1 MKNKASFAV
10 DLFLCTALIS
20 SLFYCLVTSFEIQ
33 TNWYI
38 VVIPTAIFCTIYGL
52 LASLVKKTSVLFIS
66 VAITMIVFVFT
77 LLFSLESI
85 LEQLS
90 YVITKVLKQ
99 LSQYLPVQDKI
110 ILGDTLGTSATG
122 LFVFI
127 SAILSAVFT
136 ISLIRYKRILIPSLL
151 SMILLVPCFILVNT
165 LPSLVC
171 LFIAISSLIA
181 LYISKNTR
189 KFRPSQGGAIAAISF
204 GTMLVVMIVLL
215 AFNPIEKYERFDW
228 QENLL
233 QSIENSFN
241 IDDGRKTST
250 EKDFQQ
256 VKGSLQETENLN
268 DISPLTQTHTPVM
281 TITSA
286 TGGNIYL
293 KGTAYASYK
302 DNTWSIITN
311 NDAARYPQDFVP
323 FTATIGNNA
332 LTDTRVHMLN
342 KSEIAYVPYFME
354 SLPDNLNSVADVC
367 VKSDTN
373 QNEFNYSH
381 YPFYA
386 ESTYRYN
393 SSSEAE
399 DYKTFVYDTYL
410 EIPSATENELRKI
423 ADQEGFLDSE
433 LTVSEKVEMVKN
445 YISSSKTYSL
455 KTPQMPSGKDF
466 ATWFLNE
473 SDTGYCVHFATAG
486 TLMLRALGIPAR
498 YVTGYYATAYA
509 NQTVTVTT
517 DNAHAWVEYYNDTA
531 GWIPLECTPSS
542 FEPARY
548 VAPQNTGDNNSNNST
563 QPTTVAPATSTQ
575 PTAPTNGTVSHNST
589 QKSNSKSSFEFNG
602 FTITMMSVGIVALV
616 LIVIFSRRIIIIKKR
631 KQKFETGRNNK
642 RAICIYKELKSLT
655 KISHLLITDEVKSVY
670 EKARF
675 SNHIISNDELKVIE
689 DAYYNSVEEI
699 YNNLPRIKKPYYKFI
714 KAIK

>member
-20 SLFYCLVTSFEIQ
+20 SLFYCLVTSFQIE
-33 TNWYI
+33 TNWCVI
-38 VVIPTAIFCTIYGL
+38 VIPTAIFCAIYGL
-52 LASLVKKTSVLFIS
+52 LASLVKKTGVLFIS
-66 VAITMIVFVFT
+66 IAVTMIVFIFT
-77 LLFSLESI
+77 LLFSLETI
-85 LEQLS
+85 LAQLS
-90 YVITKVLKQ
+90 YVITQIFSQ
-99 LSQYLPVQDKI
+99 LSQYLPLTDKI
-110 ILGDTLGTSATG
+110 ILGDTLGTNATG

-127 SAILSAVFT
+127 SAILSAVLT

-151 SMILLVPCFILVNT
+151 SMVLLVPCFILVNT
-165 LPSLVC
+165 LPSLIC

-204 GTMLVVMIVLL
+204 GTMLVVMAILL

-250 EKDFQQ
+250 EKNLNEI
-256 VKGSLQETENLN
+256 KGSLEEKDNLN

-281 TITSA
+281 TVTSA
-286 TGGNIYL
+286 VGGNIYL
-293 KGTAYASYK
+293 KGTAYADYR
-302 DNTWSIITN
+302 DNIWSIISD

-342 KSEIAYVPYFME
+342 ESKIAYVPYFLE

-367 VKSDTN
+367 VKNNTDK
-373 QNEFNYSH
+373 NEFNYSH

-386 ESTYRYN
+386 EGTYRYN

-399 DYKTFVYDTYL
+399 NYKAFVYDTYL
-410 EIPSATENELRKI
+410 EIPRKTQIELRRI

-433 LTVSEKVEMVKN
+433 LTVSEKIEMVKN

-455 KTPQMPSGKDF
+455 KTPKMPSGKDF
-466 ATWFLNE
+466 AAWFLNE

-517 DNAHAWVEYYNDTA
+517 DNAHAWVEYYSDTA

-542 FEPARY
+542 FQPARY
-548 VAPQNTGDNNSNNST
+548 VGSQKASGGSTDTT
-563 QPTTVAPATSTQ
+563 QPTTVEPTTA
-575 PTAPTNGTVSHNST
+575 PTAPTNGTVSHNT
-589 QKSNSKSSFEFNG
+589 NTKPKNDSKSSFEFNG
-602 FTITMMSVGIVALV
+602 FTIAMMSLGIVALV
-616 LIVIFSRRIIIIKKR
+616 LISIFSRRIIIIKKR
-631 KQKFETGRNNK
+631 KQRFETGRNNK
-642 RAICIYKELKSLT
+642 RAICIYKELKNLT
-655 KISHLLITDEVKSVY
+655 KISHILITDEVKSVY

-675 SNHIISNDELKVIE
+675 SNHTISVDELKIIE
-689 DAYYNSVEEI
+689 NAYYNSVEEI

>member
-1 MKNKASFAV
+1 MKNKTSFTI
-10 DLFLCTALIS
+10 DILLCVTLIS
-20 SLFYCLVTSFEIQ
+20 SLFYCLVTSFDIKTE
-33 TNWYI
+33 WYI
-38 VVIPTAIFCTIYGL
+38 IVVPTAIFCTIYGL
-52 LASLVKKTSVLFIS
+52 LASLVKKSGVLFIS

-90 YVITKVLKQ
+90 YVITQALKL
-99 LSQYLPVQDKI
+99 LSQYLPVQNKI

-151 SMILLVPCFILVNT
+151 SMVLLVPCFILVNT

-171 LFIAISSLIA
+171 LFIAIASLIA

-189 KFRPSQGGAIAAISF
+189 KFRPSQGGVIAAISF
-204 GTMLVVMIVLL
+204 GTMLVVMAILL

-233 QSIENSFN
+233 QSIENGFN

-250 EKDFQQ
+250 EKNLNEI
-256 VKGSLQETENLN
+256 KGSLEEKDNLS
-268 DISPLTQTHTPVM
+268 DISPLTLTHTPVM
-281 TITSA
+281 TVTSA
-286 TGGNIYL
+286 VGGNIYL
-293 KGTAYASYK
+293 KGTAYADYR
-302 DNTWSIITN
+302 DNIWSIISD
-311 NDAARYPQDFVP
+311 NDVARYPQDFVP

-332 LTDTRVHMLN
+332 LSDTRVHMLN
-342 KSEIAYVPYFME
+342 ESKIAYVPYFLE

-367 VKSDTN
+367 VKNNTDK
-373 QNEFNYSH
+373 NEFNYSH

-386 ESTYRYN
+386 EGTYRYN

-399 DYKTFVYDTYL
+399 DYKAFVYDTYL
-410 EIPSATENELRKI
+410 EIPRKTQIELRRI
-423 ADQEGFLDSE
+423 AEQEGFLDSE
-433 LTVSEKVEMVKN
+433 LTVSEKIEMVKN

-455 KTPQMPSGKDF
+455 KTPKMPSGKDF

-517 DNAHAWVEYYNDTA
+517 DNAHAWVEYYSDTA

-542 FEPARY
+542 FQPARY
-548 VAPQNTGDNNSNNST
+548 VGSQRASGGSTDTT
-563 QPTTVAPATSTQ
+563 QPTTVEPTTA
-575 PTAPTNGTVSHNST
+575 PTAPTNGTVSHNT
-589 QKSNSKSSFEFNG
+589 NTKPKNDIKSSFEFNG
-602 FTITMMSVGIVALV
+602 FTIAMMSLGIVALA

-631 KQKFETGRNNK
+631 KQRFETGRNNK
-642 RAICIYKELKSLT
+642 RAICIYKELKNLT
-655 KISHLLITDEVKSVY
+655 KISHILITDEVKSVY

-675 SNHIISNDELKVIE
+675 SNHTISDDELKIIE
-689 DAYYNSVEEI
+689 NAYYNSVEEI

>member
-20 SLFYCLVTSFEIQ
+20 SLFYCLVTSFDIKTE
-33 TNWYI
+33 WYI
-38 VVIPTAIFCTIYGL
+38 IVVPTAIFCTIYGL

-66 VAITMIVFVFT
+66 VAVTMIVFIFT
-77 LLFSLESI
+77 LLFSLETI
-85 LEQLS
+85 LAQLS
-90 YVITKVLKQ
+90 YVITQIFSQ
-99 LSQYLPVQDKI
+99 LSQYLPLTDKI

-151 SMILLVPCFILVNT
+151 SMVLLVPCFILVNT
-165 LPSLVC
+165 LPSLIC
-171 LFIAISSLIA
+171 LFIAIASLIA

-189 KFRPSQGGAIAAISF
+189 KFRPSQGGAIALISVAI
-204 GTMLVVMIVLL
+204 MLAVMATLL
-215 AFNPIEKYERFDW
+215 AFNPIESFKRFDW
-228 QENLL
+228 QENIL
-233 QSIENSFN
+233 QSIENGFN

-250 EKDFQQ
+250 EKYLNEI
-256 VKGSLQETENLN
+256 KGSLEEKDNLS

-281 TITSA
+281 TVTSA
-286 TGGNIYL
+286 VGGNIYL
-293 KGTAYASYK
+293 KGTAYANYR
-302 DNTWSIITN
+302 DNIWSIISD

-342 KSEIAYVPYFME
+342 ESKIAYVPYFLE

-367 VKSDTN
+367 VKNNTDK
-373 QNEFNYSH
+373 NEFYYSH

-386 ESTYRYN
+386 ENTYRYN
-393 SSSEAE
+393 NSAEAE
-399 DYKTFVYDTYL
+399 NYKAFVYDTYL
-410 EIPSATENELRKI
+410 EIPRTTQIEFRRI

-433 LTVSEKVEMVKN
+433 LTVSEKIEMVKN

-455 KTPQMPSGKDF
+455 KTPKMPSGKDF

-486 TLMLRALGIPAR
+486 TLMLRAVGIPAR

-517 DNAHAWVEYYNDTA
+517 DNAHAWVEYYSDTA

-542 FEPARY
+542 FQPARY
-548 VAPQNTGDNNSNNST
+548 VGSQRASGGSTDTT
-563 QPTTVAPATSTQ
+563 QPTTVEPTTA
-575 PTAPTNGTVSHNST
+575 PTAPTNGTVSHNT
-589 QKSNSKSSFEFNG
+589 NTKPKNDSKSSFEFNG
-602 FTITMMSVGIVALV
+602 FTIAMMSLGIVALV

-631 KQKFETGRNNK
+631 KQKFEAGKNNE
-642 RAICIYKELKSLT
+642 RAICIYKELKNLT

-675 SNHIISNDELKVIE
+675 SNHTISDDELKIIE
-689 DAYYNSVEEI
+689 NAYYNSVEEI
-699 YNNLPRIKKPYYKFI
+699 YNNFPRIKKPYYKFI

>member
-20 SLFYCLVTSFEIQ
+20 SLFYCLVTSFQIE
-33 TNWYI
+33 TNWCVI
-38 VVIPTAIFCTIYGL
+38 VIPTAIFCTIYGL

-66 VAITMIVFVFT
+66 VAVTMIVFIFT
-77 LLFSLESI
+77 LLFSLETI
-85 LEQLS
+85 LAQLS
-90 YVITKVLKQ
+90 YVITQIFSQ
-99 LSQYLPVQDKI
+99 LSQYLPLTDKI

-151 SMILLVPCFILVNT
+151 SMVLLVPCFILVNT

-204 GTMLVVMIVLL
+204 GTMLVVMAILL

-250 EKDFQQ
+250 EKNLNEI
-256 VKGSLQETENLN
+256 KGSLEEKENLS

-281 TITSA
+281 TVTSA
-286 TGGNIYL
+286 VGGNIYL
-293 KGTAYASYK
+293 KGTAYADYR
-302 DNTWSIITN
+302 DNIWSIISD

-342 KSEIAYVPYFME
+342 ESKIAYVPYFLE

-367 VKSDTN
+367 VKNDTDK
-373 QNEFNYSH
+373 NEFNYSH

-386 ESTYRYN
+386 EGTYRYN

-399 DYKTFVYDTYL
+399 DYKAFVYDTYL
-410 EIPSATENELRKI
+410 EIPRKTQIEFRRI
-423 ADQEGFLDSE
+423 AEQEGFLDSE
-433 LTVSEKVEMVKN
+433 LTVSEKIEMVKN

-455 KTPQMPSGKDF
+455 KTPKMPSGKDF

-486 TLMLRALGIPAR
+486 TLMLRSLGIPAR

-517 DNAHAWVEYYNDTA
+517 DNAHAWVEYYSDTA

-542 FEPARY
+542 FQPARY
-548 VAPQNTGDNNSNNST
+548 VGSQRASGGSTDTT
-563 QPTTVAPATSTQ
+563 QPTTVEPTTA
-575 PTAPTNGTVSHNST
+575 PTAPTNGTVSHNT
-589 QKSNSKSSFEFNG
+589 NTKPKNDSKSSFEFNG
-602 FTITMMSVGIVALV
+602 FTIAMMSFGIVALA
-616 LIVIFSRRIIIIKKR
+616 LIAIFSRRIIIIKKR
-631 KQKFETGRNNK
+631 KQKFETGKNNE
-642 RAICIYKELKSLT
+642 RAICIYKELKNLT

-675 SNHIISNDELKVIE
+675 SNHTISNDELKIIE
-689 DAYYNSVEEI
+689 NAYYNSIEEI

>member
-1 MKNKASFAV
+1 MKNKTSFTI
-10 DLFLCTALIS
+10 DILLCITLIS
-20 SLFYCLVTSFEIQ
+20 SLFYCLVTSFDIKTE
-33 TNWYI
+33 WYI
-38 VVIPTAIFCTIYGL
+38 IVVPTAIFCTIYGL
-52 LASLVKKTSVLFIS
+52 LASLVKKSGVLFIS

-90 YVITKVLKQ
+90 YVITQALKL
-99 LSQYLPVQDKI
+99 LSQYLPVQNKI

-127 SAILSAVFT
+127 AAILSAVFT
-136 ISLIRYKRILIPSLL
+136 ISLIRYKRILVPSLL
-151 SMILLVPCFILVNT
+151 SMVLLVPCFILVNT

-171 LFIAISSLIA
+171 LFIAIASLIA

-189 KFRPSQGGAIAAISF
+189 KFRPSQGGVIAATSF
-204 GTMLVVMIVLL
+204 GTMLVVMAILL

-250 EKDFQQ
+250 EKNLNEI
-256 VKGSLQETENLN
+256 KGSLEEKENLN

-281 TITSA
+281 TVTSA
-286 TGGNIYL
+286 VGGNIYL
-293 KGTAYASYK
+293 KGTAYADYR
-302 DNTWSIITN
+302 DNIWSIISD

-342 KSEIAYVPYFME
+342 ESKIAYVPYFLE

-367 VKSDTN
+367 VKNDTDK
-373 QNEFNYSH
+373 NEFNYSH

-386 ESTYRYN
+386 ENTYRYN

-399 DYKTFVYDTYL
+399 DYKAFVYDTYL
-410 EIPSATENELRKI
+410 EIPRKTQIELRRI

-433 LTVSEKVEMVKN
+433 LTVSEKIEMVKN
-445 YISSSKTYSL
+445 YISNSKTYSL
-455 KTPQMPSGKDF
+455 KTPKMPSDKDF

-486 TLMLRALGIPAR
+486 TLMLRAVGIPAR

-517 DNAHAWVEYYNDTA
+517 DNAHAWVEYYSDTA

-542 FEPARY
+542 FQPARY
-548 VAPQNTGDNNSNNST
+548 VGSQRASGGSTDTT
-563 QPTTVAPATSTQ
+563 QPTTVEPTTA
-575 PTAPTNGTVSHNST
+575 PTAPTNGTVSHNT
-589 QKSNSKSSFEFNG
+589 NTKPKNDSKSSFEFNG
-602 FTITMMSVGIVALV
+602 FTIAMMSLGIIVLAL
-616 LIVIFSRRIIIIKKR
+616 IAIFSRRIIIIKKR
-631 KQKFETGRNNK
+631 KQRFETGRNNK
-642 RAICIYKELKSLT
+642 RAICIYKELKNLT
-655 KISHLLITDEVKSVY
+655 KISHILITDEVKSVY

-675 SNHIISNDELKVIE
+675 SNHTISNDELKIIE
-689 DAYYNSVEEI
+689 NAYYNSIEEI

>member
-1 MKNKASFAV
+1 MKNKTSFTI
-10 DLFLCTALIS
+10 DILLCVTLIS
-20 SLFYCLVTSFEIQ
+20 SLFYCLVTSFDIKTEWHI
-33 TNWYI
+33 I
-38 VVIPTAIFCTIYGL
+38 VIPTAIFCTIYGL
-52 LASLVKKTSVLFIS
+52 LASLVKKSGVLFIS

-90 YVITKVLKQ
+90 YVITQALKL
-99 LSQYLPVQDKI
+99 LSQYLPVQNKI

-151 SMILLVPCFILVNT
+151 SMVLLVPCFILVNT

-171 LFIAISSLIA
+171 LFIAIASLIA

-189 KFRPSQGGAIAAISF
+189 KFRPSQGGVIAAISF
-204 GTMLVVMIVLL
+204 GTMLVVMAILL
-215 AFNPIEKYERFDW
+215 AFNPLEKYERFDW

-250 EKDFQQ
+250 EKNLNEI
-256 VKGSLQETENLN
+256 KGSLEEKENLS
-268 DISPLTQTHTPVM
+268 DISPLTQTQTPVM
-281 TITSA
+281 TVTSA
-286 TGGNIYL
+286 VGGNIYL
-293 KGTAYASYK
+293 KGTAYADYR
-302 DNTWSIITN
+302 DNIWSIISD

-332 LTDTRVHMLN
+332 LTATRVHMLN
-342 KSEIAYVPYFME
+342 ESKIAYVPYFLE

-367 VKSDTN
+367 VKNDTDK
-373 QNEFNYSH
+373 NEFNYSH

-386 ESTYRYN
+386 ENTYRYN
-393 SSSEAE
+393 NSAEAE
-399 DYKTFVYDTYL
+399 DYKAFVYDTYL
-410 EIPSATENELRKI
+410 EIPRTTQIEFRRI
-423 ADQEGFLDSE
+423 AEQEGFLDSE
-433 LTVSEKVEMVKN
+433 LTVSKKIEMVKN
-445 YISSSKTYSL
+445 YISNSKTYSL
-455 KTPQMPSGKDF
+455 KTPKMPSGKDF

-517 DNAHAWVEYYNDTA
+517 DNAHAWVEYYSDTA
-531 GWIPLECTPSS
+531 GWIPIECTPSS
-542 FEPARY
+542 FQPARY
-548 VAPQNTGDNNSNNST
+548 VGSQRASGGSTDAT
-563 QPTTVAPATSTQ
+563 QPTTVEPTTA
-575 PTAPTNGTVSHNST
+575 PTAPTNGTVSHNT
-589 QKSNSKSSFEFNG
+589 NTKSKNDIKSSFEFNG
-602 FTITMMSVGIVALV
+602 FTIAMMSLGIVALA
-616 LIVIFSRRIIIIKKR
+616 LIAIFSRRIIIIKKR
-631 KQKFETGRNNK
+631 KQRFETGRNNK
-642 RAICIYKELKSLT
+642 RAICIYKELKNLT

-675 SNHIISNDELKVIE
+675 SNHTISDDELKIIE
-689 DAYYNSVEEI
+689 NAYYNSIEEI
-699 YNNLPRIKKPYYKFI
+699 YNNLPRIKRSYYKFI

>member
-1 MKNKASFAV
+1 MKNKTSFTI
-10 DLFLCTALIS
+10 DILLCVTLIS
-20 SLFYCLVTSFEIQ
+20 SLFYCLVTSFDIKTE
-33 TNWYI
+33 WYI
-38 VVIPTAIFCTIYGL
+38 IVVPTAIFCTIYGL
-52 LASLVKKTSVLFIS
+52 LASLVKKSGVLFIS

-90 YVITKVLKQ
+90 YVITQVLKL
-99 LSQYLPVQDKI
+99 LSQYLPVQNKI

-151 SMILLVPCFILVNT
+151 SMVLLVPCFILVNT

-171 LFIAISSLIA
+171 LFIAIASLIA

-189 KFRPSQGGAIAAISF
+189 KFRPSQGGVIAAISF
-204 GTMLVVMIVLL
+204 GTMLVVMAILL

-233 QSIENSFN
+233 QSIENGFN

-250 EKDFQQ
+250 EKSLNEI
-256 VKGSLQETENLN
+256 KGSLEEKENLI

-281 TITSA
+281 TVTSA
-286 TGGNIYL
+286 VGGNIYL
-293 KGTAYASYK
+293 KGTAYADYR
-302 DNTWSIITN
+302 DNTWSIISD
-311 NDAARYPQDFVP
+311 NDTTRYPQDFVP

-342 KSEIAYVPYFME
+342 KSKIAYVPYFLE

-367 VKSDTN
+367 VKNDTN
-373 QNEFNYSH
+373 KNEFNYSH

-386 ESTYRYN
+386 ENTYRYN

-399 DYKTFVYDTYL
+399 DYKAFVYDTYL
-410 EIPSATENELRKI
+410 KIPSATENELRRI
-423 ADQEGFLDSE
+423 AEQEGFLDSE
-433 LTVSEKVEMVKN
+433 LTVSEKIEMVKN

-455 KTPQMPSGKDF
+455 KTPKMPSGKDF

-517 DNAHAWVEYYNDTA
+517 DNAHAWVEYYSDTA

-542 FEPARY
+542 FQPARY
-548 VAPQNTGDNNSNNST
+548 VGSQRASGGT
-563 QPTTVAPATSTQ
+563 QPTTVEPTTA
-575 PTAPTNGTVSHNST
+575 PTAPTNGTVSHST
-589 QKSNSKSSFEFNG
+589 KLKNDIKSSFEFNG
-602 FTITMMSVGIVALV
+602 FTIAMMSLGIVALA
-616 LIVIFSRRIIIIKKR
+616 LIAIFSRRIIIIKKR
-631 KQKFETGRNNK
+631 KQRFETGRNNK
-642 RAICIYKELKSLT
+642 RAICIYKELKNLT
-655 KISHLLITDEVKSVY
+655 KISHILITDEVKSVY

-675 SNHIISNDELKVIE
+675 SNHTISDDELKIIE
-689 DAYYNSVEEI
+689 NAYYNSVEEI

>member
-1 MKNKASFAV
+1 MKNKTSFTI
-10 DLFLCTALIS
+10 DILLCVTLIS
-20 SLFYCLVTSFEIQ
+20 SLFYCLITSFDIKTE
-33 TNWYI
+33 WYI
-38 VVIPTAIFCTIYGL
+38 IVVPTAIFCTIYGL
-52 LASLVKKTSVLFIS
+52 LASLVKKSGVLFIS

-90 YVITKVLKQ
+90 YVITQALKL
-99 LSQYLPVQDKI
+99 LSQYLPVQNKI

-151 SMILLVPCFILVNT
+151 SMVLLVPCFILINT

-171 LFIAISSLIA
+171 LFIAIASLIA

-189 KFRPSQGGAIAAISF
+189 KFRPSQGGVIAAISF
-204 GTMLVVMIVLL
+204 GTMLVVMTILL

-241 IDDGRKTST
+241 IDDGRKTT
-250 EKDFQQ
+250 AEKNLNEI
-256 VKGSLQETENLN
+256 KGSLEEKENLI

-281 TITSA
+281 TVTSA
-286 TGGNIYL
+286 VGGNIYL
-293 KGTAYASYK
+293 KGTAYADYR
-302 DNTWSIITN
+302 DNIWSIISD

-342 KSEIAYVPYFME
+342 KSKIAYVPYFLE

-367 VKSDTN
+367 VKNNTDK
-373 QNEFNYSH
+373 NEFNYSH

-386 ESTYRYN
+386 ENTYRYN
-393 SSSEAE
+393 NSAEAE
-399 DYKTFVYDTYL
+399 DYKAFVYDTYL
-410 EIPSATENELRKI
+410 EIPRKTQIELRRI
-423 ADQEGFLDSE
+423 ADQEGFLDSK
-433 LTVSEKVEMVKN
+433 LTVSEKIEMVKN
-445 YISSSKTYSL
+445 YISNSKTYSL
-455 KTPQMPSGKDF
+455 KTPKMPSGKDF

-517 DNAHAWVEYYNDTA
+517 DNAHAWVEYYSDTA

-542 FEPARY
+542 FQPARY
-548 VAPQNTGDNNSNNST
+548 VGSQRASGGSTDTT
-563 QPTTVAPATSTQ
+563 QPTTVEPTTTA
-575 PTAPTNGTVSHNST
+575 PTAPTNGTVSHST
-589 QKSNSKSSFEFNG
+589 KPKNDSKSSFEFNG
-602 FTITMMSVGIVALV
+602 FTIAMMSLGIVALA
-616 LIVIFSRRIIIIKKR
+616 LIAIFSRRIIIIKKR
-631 KQKFETGRNNK
+631 KQRFETGRNNK
-642 RAICIYKELKSLT
+642 RAICIYKELKNLT
-655 KISHLLITDEVKSVY
+655 KISHILITDEVKSVY

-675 SNHIISNDELKVIE
+675 SNHTISDDELKIIE
-689 DAYYNSVEEI
+689 NAYYNSIEEI
-699 YNNLPRIKKPYYKFI
+699 YNNLPHIKKPYYKFI

>member
-1 MKNKASFAV
+1 MKNKTSFTI
-10 DLFLCTALIS
+10 DILLCVTFIS
-20 SLFYCLVTSFEIQ
+20 SLFYCLVTSFQIE
-33 TNWYI
+33 TNWCVI
-38 VVIPTAIFCTIYGL
+38 VIPTAIFCTIYGL

-66 VAITMIVFVFT
+66 IAVTMIVFIFT
-77 LLFSLESI
+77 LLFSLETI
-85 LEQLS
+85 LAQLS
-90 YVITKVLKQ
+90 YVITQIFSQ
-99 LSQYLPVQDKI
+99 LSQYLPLTDKV

-151 SMILLVPCFILVNT
+151 SMVLLIPCFILVNT

-171 LFIAISSLIA
+171 LFIAIASLIA

-204 GTMLVVMIVLL
+204 GTMLVVMTILL

-250 EKDFQQ
+250 EKNLNEI
-256 VKGSLQETENLN
+256 KGSLEQKDNLN

-281 TITSA
+281 TVTSA
-286 TGGNIYL
+286 VGGNIYL
-293 KGTAYASYK
+293 KGTAYADYR
-302 DNTWSIITN
+302 DNIWSIISE

-342 KSEIAYVPYFME
+342 ESKIAYVPYFLE

-367 VKSDTN
+367 VKNDTDK
-373 QNEFNYSH
+373 NEFFYSH

-386 ESTYRYN
+386 ENTYRYN
-393 SSSEAE
+393 NSAEAE
-399 DYKTFVYDTYL
+399 NYKAFVYDTYL
-410 EIPSATENELRKI
+410 EIPRKTQIELRRI
-423 ADQEGFLDSE
+423 AEQEGFLDSE
-433 LTVSEKVEMVKN
+433 LTVSEKIEMVKN

-455 KTPQMPSGKDF
+455 KTTKMPSGKDF

-486 TLMLRALGIPAR
+486 TLMLRAVGIPAR

-517 DNAHAWVEYYNDTA
+517 DNAHAWVEYYSDTA

-542 FEPARY
+542 FQPARY
-548 VAPQNTGDNNSNNST
+548 VGSQKASGGSTDTT
-563 QPTTVAPATSTQ
+563 QPTTVEPTTA
-575 PTAPTNGTVSHNST
+575 PTAPTNGTVSHNT
-589 QKSNSKSSFEFNG
+589 NTKPKNDSKSSFEFNG
-602 FTITMMSVGIVALV
+602 FTIAVMSLGIVALA
-616 LIVIFSRRIIIIKKR
+616 LIAICSRRIIIIKKR
-631 KQKFETGRNNK
+631 KQRFETGRNNK
-642 RAICIYKELKSLT
+642 RAICIYKELKNLT
-655 KISHLLITDEVKSVY
+655 KISHILITDKVKSVY

-675 SNHIISNDELKVIE
+675 SNHTISNDELKIIE
-689 DAYYNSVEEI
+689 NAYYNSVEEI

>member
-1 MKNKASFAV
+1 MKNKTSFTI
-10 DLFLCTALIS
+10 DLLLCITLIS
-20 SLFYCLVTSFEIQ
+20 SLFYCLVTSFDIKTE
-33 TNWYI
+33 WYI
-38 VVIPTAIFCTIYGL
+38 IVVPTAIFCTIYGL
-52 LASLVKKTSVLFIS
+52 LASLIKKTGVLFIS

-77 LLFSLESI
+77 LLLSLETI
-85 LEQLS
+85 LAQLS
-90 YVITKVLKQ
+90 YVITQILKW
-99 LSQYLPVQDKI
+99 LSQYLPLHDKI

-122 LFVFI
+122 LFVFV

-136 ISLIRYKRILIPSLL
+136 ISLIRYNRILIPSLL
-151 SMILLVPCFILVNT
+151 SIILITPCFILVNT

-171 LFIAISSLIA
+171 LFIAIASLIA

-204 GTMLVVMIVLL
+204 GIMLVVMTILL

-241 IDDGRKTST
+241 IDDGRKTSA
-250 EKDFQQ
+250 EKNLNEI
-256 VKGSLQETENLN
+256 KGSLEEKENLN

-286 TGGNIYL
+286 VGGNIYL
-293 KGTAYASYK
+293 KGTAYADYS
-302 DNTWSIITN
+302 DNTWSILSD
-311 NDAARYPQDFVP
+311 NDVAKYPQNFVP

-354 SLPDNLNSVADVC
+354 NLPDNLNSIADVC
-367 VKSDTN
+367 VKNDADKN
-373 QNEFNYSH
+373 KFNYSH
-381 YPFYA
+381 YPFYT
-386 ESTYRYN
+386 ENTYRYN
-393 SSSEAE
+393 NSADAE
-399 DYKTFVYDTYL
+399 DYKAFVYDTYL
-410 EIPSATENELRKI
+410 EIPKTTEIELRRI
-423 ADQEGFLDSE
+423 AEQEGFLDSE
-433 LTVSEKVEMVKN
+433 LTVSETVEMVKN
-445 YISSSKTYSL
+445 YISNNKTYSL
-455 KTPQMPSGKDF
+455 KTPKMPSGKDF

-542 FEPARY
+542 FQPARY
-548 VAPQNTGDNNSNNST
+548 VGSQSASGGST
-563 QPTTVAPATSTQ
+563 DTTQATTVAPTTS
-575 PTAPTNGTVSHNST
+575 PTVSPTNGTVSHNT
-589 QKSNSKSSFEFNG
+589 KPKNDSKSSFEFNG
-602 FTITMMSVGIVALV
+602 FTITMMSVGVVAIV
-616 LIVIFSRRIIIIKKR
+616 LIVIFSRRNIILKKR
-631 KQKFETGRNNK
+631 KKSFETGKNNK
-642 RAICIYKELKSLT
+642 RAICIYKELKNLT
-655 KISHLLITDEVKSVY
+655 KISHILITDEVKSVY

-675 SNHIISNDELKVIE
+675 SNHTISDNELKIIE
-689 DAYYNSVEEI
+689 SAYYNSVEEI

>member
-20 SLFYCLVTSFEIQ
+20 SLFYCLVTSFQIE
-33 TNWYI
+33 TNWCVI
-38 VVIPTAIFCTIYGL
+38 VIPTAIFCTIYGL

-66 VAITMIVFVFT
+66 VAVTMIVFIFT
-77 LLFSLESI
+77 LLFSLETI
-85 LEQLS
+85 LAQLS
-90 YVITKVLKQ
+90 YVITQIFSQ
-99 LSQYLPVQDKI
+99 LSQYLPLTDKV

-151 SMILLVPCFILVNT
+151 SMVLLVPCFILVNT

-171 LFIAISSLIA
+171 LFIAIASLIA

-189 KFRPSQGGAIAAISF
+189 KFRPSQGGVIAAISF
-204 GTMLVVMIVLL
+204 GTMLVVMAILL

-250 EKDFQQ
+250 EKYLNEI
-256 VKGSLQETENLN
+256 KGSLEEKDNLS

-281 TITSA
+281 TVTSA
-286 TGGNIYL
+286 VGGNIYL
-293 KGTAYASYK
+293 KGTAYANYR
-302 DNTWSIITN
+302 DNIWSIISD

-332 LTDTRVHMLN
+332 LTNTRVHMLN
-342 KSEIAYVPYFME
+342 ESKIAYVPYFLE

-367 VKSDTN
+367 VKNNTDK
-373 QNEFNYSH
+373 NEFNYSH

-386 ESTYRYN
+386 EGTYRYN

-399 DYKTFVYDTYL
+399 NYKAFVYDTYL
-410 EIPSATENELRKI
+410 EIPRKTQIELRRI

-433 LTVSEKVEMVKN
+433 LTVSEKIEMVKN
-445 YISSSKTYSL
+445 YISNSKTYSL
-455 KTPQMPSGKDF
+455 KTTKMPSGKDF

-486 TLMLRALGIPAR
+486 TLMLRAVGIPAR

-517 DNAHAWVEYYNDTA
+517 DNAHAWVEYYSDTA

-542 FEPARY
+542 FQPARY
-548 VAPQNTGDNNSNNST
+548 VGSQRASGGSTDTT
-563 QPTTVAPATSTQ
+563 QPTTVEPTTA
-575 PTAPTNGTVSHNST
+575 PTAPTNGTVSHNT
-589 QKSNSKSSFEFNG
+589 NTKPKNDSKSSFEFNG
-602 FTITMMSVGIVALV
+602 FTIAMMSLGIVALA
-616 LIVIFSRRIIIIKKR
+616 LIAIFSRRIIIIKKR
-631 KQKFETGRNNK
+631 KQRFETGRNNK
-642 RAICIYKELKSLT
+642 RAICIYKELKNLT

-675 SNHIISNDELKVIE
+675 SNHTISDDELKIIE
-689 DAYYNSVEEI
+689 NAYYNSVEEI

>member
-1 MKNKASFAV
+1 MKNKTSFTI
-10 DLFLCTALIS
+10 DILLCVTLIS
-20 SLFYCLVTSFEIQ
+20 SLFYCLVTSFDIE
-33 TNWYI
+33 TEWYI
-38 VVIPTAIFCTIYGL
+38 IVVPTAIFCTIYGL
-52 LASLVKKTSVLFIS
+52 LASLVKKSGVLFIS

-77 LLFSLESI
+77 LLFSLENI

-90 YVITKVLKQ
+90 YVITQVLKP
-99 LSQYLPVQDKI
+99 LSQYLPVQNKI

-151 SMILLVPCFILVNT
+151 SMVLLVPCFILVNT

-171 LFIAISSLIA
+171 LFIAIASLIA

-189 KFRPSQGGAIAAISF
+189 KFRPSQGGVIAAISF
-204 GTMLVVMIVLL
+204 GTMLVVMAILL

-250 EKDFQQ
+250 EKNLNEI
-256 VKGSLQETENLN
+256 KGSLEEKENLI

-281 TITSA
+281 TVTSA
-286 TGGNIYL
+286 VGGNIYL
-293 KGTAYASYK
+293 KGTAYADYR
-302 DNTWSIITN
+302 DNIWNIISDN
-311 NDAARYPQDFVP
+311 NATRYPQDFVP

-342 KSEIAYVPYFME
+342 ESKIAYVPYFLE

-367 VKSDTN
+367 VKNDTN
-373 QNEFNYSH
+373 KNEFNYSH

-386 ESTYRYN
+386 ENTYRYN
-393 SSSEAE
+393 SSYEAE
-399 DYKTFVYDTYL
+399 DYKAFVYNTYL
-410 EIPSATENELRKI
+410 EIPRTTQIELRRI
-423 ADQEGFLDSE
+423 AEQEGFLDSE
-433 LTVSEKVEMVKN
+433 LTVSEKIEMVKN
-445 YISSSKTYSL
+445 YISNSKTYSL
-455 KTPQMPSGKDF
+455 KTPKMPSGKDF

-517 DNAHAWVEYYNDTA
+517 DNAHAWVEYYSDTA

-542 FEPARY
+542 FQPARY
-548 VAPQNTGDNNSNNST
+548 VGSQRASGGT
-563 QPTTVAPATSTQ
+563 QPTTVEPTTA
-575 PTAPTNGTVSHNST
+575 PTAPTNGTASHST
-589 QKSNSKSSFEFNG
+589 KPKNDIKSSFEFNG
-602 FTITMMSVGIVALV
+602 FTIAMMSLGIVALA
-616 LIVIFSRRIIIIKKR
+616 LIAIFSRRIIIIKKR
-631 KQKFETGRNNK
+631 KQRFETGRNNK
-642 RAICIYKELKSLT
+642 RAICIYKELKNLT
-655 KISHLLITDEVKSVY
+655 KISHILITDEVKSVY

-675 SNHIISNDELKVIE
+675 SNHTISDDELKIIE
-689 DAYYNSVEEI
+689 NAYYNSVEEI

>member
-1 MKNKASFAV
+1 MKNKTSFTI
-10 DLFLCTALIS
+10 DILLCVTLIS
-20 SLFYCLVTSFEIQ
+20 SLFYCLVTSFDIKTE
-33 TNWYI
+33 WYI
-38 VVIPTAIFCTIYGL
+38 IVVPTAIFCTIYGL
-52 LASLVKKTSVLFIS
+52 LASLVKKSGVLFIS

-90 YVITKVLKQ
+90 YVITQALKL
-99 LSQYLPVQDKI
+99 LSQYLPVQNKI

-151 SMILLVPCFILVNT
+151 SMVLLVPCFILVNT
-165 LPSLVC
+165 LPSLVY
-171 LFIAISSLIA
+171 LFIAIASLIA

-189 KFRPSQGGAIAAISF
+189 KFRPSQGGVIAAISF
-204 GTMLVVMIVLL
+204 GTMLVVMAILL

-233 QSIENSFN
+233 QSIENGFN
-241 IDDGRKTST
+241 IDDGRKTT
-250 EKDFQQ
+250 AEKNLNEI
-256 VKGSLQETENLN
+256 KGSLEEKENLI
-268 DISPLTQTHTPVM
+268 DIYPLTQTHTPVM
-281 TITSA
+281 TVTSA
-286 TGGNIYL
+286 VGGNIYL
-293 KGTAYASYK
+293 KGTAYADYR
-302 DNTWSIITN
+302 DN
-311 NDAARYPQDFVP
+311 FVP

-342 KSEIAYVPYFME
+342 KSKIAYVPYFLE

-367 VKSDTN
+367 VKNDTN
-373 QNEFNYSH
+373 KNEFNYSH

-386 ESTYRYN
+386 ENTYRYN
-393 SSSEAE
+393 NSADAE
-399 DYKTFVYDTYL
+399 DYKAFVYDTYL
-410 EIPSATENELRKI
+410 EIPRKTQIELRRI

-433 LTVSEKVEMVKN
+433 LTVSEKIEMVKN
-445 YISSSKTYSL
+445 YISNSKTYSL
-455 KTPQMPSGKDF
+455 KTPKMPSGKDF

-473 SDTGYCVHFATAG
+473 SNTGYCVHFAMAG
-486 TLMLRALGIPAR
+486 TLMLRELGIPAR

-517 DNAHAWVEYYNDTA
+517 DNAHAWVEYYSDTA

-542 FEPARY
+542 FQPARY
-548 VAPQNTGDNNSNNST
+548 VGSQRASGGSTDTT
-563 QPTTVAPATSTQ
+563 QPTTVEPTTA
-575 PTAPTNGTVSHNST
+575 PTAPTNGTVSHST
-589 QKSNSKSSFEFNG
+589 KPKNNSKSSFEFNG
-602 FTITMMSVGIVALV
+602 FTIAMMSLGIVALA
-616 LIVIFSRRIIIIKKR
+616 LIAIFSRRIIIIKKR
-631 KQKFETGRNNK
+631 KQRFETGRNNK
-642 RAICIYKELKSLT
+642 RAICIYKELKNLT
-655 KISHLLITDEVKSVY
+655 KISHILITDEVKSVY

-675 SNHIISNDELKVIE
+675 SNHTISDDELKIIE
-689 DAYYNSVEEI
+689 NAYYNSIEEI

>member
-1 MKNKASFAV
+1 MKNKTSFTI
-10 DLFLCTALIS
+10 DILLCITLIS
-20 SLFYCLVTSFEIQ
+20 SLFYCLVTSFDIKTE
-33 TNWYI
+33 WYI
-38 VVIPTAIFCTIYGL
+38 IVVPTAIFCTIYGL
-52 LASLVKKTSVLFIS
+52 LASLVKKSGVLFIS

-90 YVITKVLKQ
+90 YVITQALKL
-99 LSQYLPVQDKI
+99 LSQYLPVQNKV

-136 ISLIRYKRILIPSLL
+136 ISLIRYKRILISSLL
-151 SMILLVPCFILVNT
+151 SMVLLVPCFILVNT

-171 LFIAISSLIA
+171 LFIAIASLIA

-189 KFRPSQGGAIAAISF
+189 KFRPSQGGVIAAISF
-204 GTMLVVMIVLL
+204 GTMLVVMAILL

-233 QSIENSFN
+233 QSIENGFN
-241 IDDGRKTST
+241 IDDGRKTT
-250 EKDFQQ
+250 AEKKLNEI
-256 VKGSLQETENLN
+256 KGSLEEKENLN

-281 TITSA
+281 TVTSA
-286 TGGNIYL
+286 VGGNIYL
-293 KGTAYASYK
+293 KGTAYADYR
-302 DNTWSIITN
+302 DNIWSIISD
-311 NDAARYPQDFVP
+311 NDVARYPQDFVP

-342 KSEIAYVPYFME
+342 ESKIAYVPYFLE

-367 VKSDTN
+367 VKNGTDK
-373 QNEFNYSH
+373 NEFYYSH

-386 ESTYRYN
+386 ENTYRYN
-393 SSSEAE
+393 NSAEAE
-399 DYKTFVYDTYL
+399 NYKAFVYDTYL
-410 EIPSATENELRKI
+410 EIPRKTQIELRRI

-433 LTVSEKVEMVKN
+433 LTVSEKIEMVKN
-445 YISSSKTYSL
+445 YISNSKTYSL
-455 KTPQMPSGKDF
+455 KTPKMPSGKDF

-517 DNAHAWVEYYNDTA
+517 DNAHAWVEYYSDTA

-542 FEPARY
+542 FQPARY
-548 VAPQNTGDNNSNNST
+548 VGSQRANGGSTDTT
-563 QPTTVAPATSTQ
+563 QPTTVGPT
-575 PTAPTNGTVSHNST
+575 TAPTTPTNGKVSHST
-589 QKSNSKSSFEFNG
+589 KPKNDIKSTFEFNG
-602 FTITMMSVGIVALV
+602 FTIAMMSLGIVALA
-616 LIVIFSRRIIIIKKR
+616 LIAIFSRRIIIIKKR
-631 KQKFETGRNNK
+631 KQRFETGRNNK
-642 RAICIYKELKSLT
+642 RVICIYKELKNLT

-675 SNHIISNDELKVIE
+675 SNHTISDDELKIIE
-689 DAYYNSVEEI
+689 NAYYNSVEEI

>member
-20 SLFYCLVTSFEIQ
+20 SLFYCLVTSFQIE
-33 TNWYI
+33 TNWCVI
-38 VVIPTAIFCTIYGL
+38 VIPTAIFCTIYGL

-66 VAITMIVFVFT
+66 VAVTMIVFIFT
-77 LLFSLESI
+77 LLFSLETI
-85 LEQLS
+85 LAQLS
-90 YVITKVLKQ
+90 YVITQIFSQ
-99 LSQYLPVQDKI
+99 LSQYLPLTDKI

-165 LPSLVC
+165 LPSLIC
-171 LFIAISSLIA
+171 LFIAIASLIA

-189 KFRPSQGGAIAAISF
+189 KFRPSQGGAIALISVAI
-204 GTMLVVMIVLL
+204 MLAVMATLL
-215 AFNPIEKYERFDW
+215 AFNPIESFKRFDW
-228 QENLL
+228 QENIL
-233 QSIENSFN
+233 QSIENGFN

-250 EKDFQQ
+250 EKNLNEI
-256 VKGSLQETENLN
+256 KGSLEEKDNLN

-281 TITSA
+281 TVTSA
-286 TGGNIYL
+286 VGGNIYL
-293 KGTAYASYK
+293 KGTAYADYR
-302 DNTWSIITN
+302 DNIWSIISD
-311 NDAARYPQDFVP
+311 NDAARYPQDFIP

-342 KSEIAYVPYFME
+342 ESKIAYVPYFLE
-354 SLPDNLNSVADVC
+354 SLSDNLNSVADVC
-367 VKSDTN
+367 VKNNTDK
-373 QNEFNYSH
+373 NEFNYSH

-386 ESTYRYN
+386 EGTYRYN

-410 EIPSATENELRKI
+410 EIPRKTQIELRRI

-433 LTVSEKVEMVKN
+433 LTVSEKIEMVKN

-455 KTPQMPSGKDF
+455 KTTKMPSGKDF

-517 DNAHAWVEYYNDTA
+517 DNAHAWVEYYCDTA

-542 FEPARY
+542 FQPARY
-548 VAPQNTGDNNSNNST
+548 VGSQKASGGSTDTT
-563 QPTTVAPATSTQ
+563 QPTTVEPTTA
-575 PTAPTNGTVSHNST
+575 PTAPTNGTVSHNT
-589 QKSNSKSSFEFNG
+589 NTKPKNDSKSSFEFNG
-602 FTITMMSVGIVALV
+602 FTIAVMSLGIVALV
-616 LIVIFSRRIIIIKKR
+616 LISIFSRRIIIIKKR
-631 KQKFETGRNNK
+631 KHRFETGRNNK
-642 RAICIYKELKSLT
+642 RAICIYKELKNLT
-655 KISHLLITDEVKSVY
+655 KISHILITDKVKSVY

-675 SNHIISNDELKVIE
+675 SNHTISNDELKIIE
-689 DAYYNSVEEI
+689 NAYYNSVEEI
-699 YNNLPRIKKPYYKFI
+699 YNNLPCIKKPYYKFI

>member
-1 MKNKASFAV
+1 MKNKTSFTI
-10 DLFLCTALIS
+10 DILLCVTLIS
-20 SLFYCLVTSFEIQ
+20 SLFYCLVTSFQIE
-33 TNWYI
+33 TNWCVI
-38 VVIPTAIFCTIYGL
+38 VIPTAIFCTIYGL

-66 VAITMIVFVFT
+66 VAVTMIVFIFT
-77 LLFSLESI
+77 LLFSLETI
-85 LEQLS
+85 LAQLS
-90 YVITKVLKQ
+90 YVITQIFSQ
-99 LSQYLPVQDKI
+99 LSQYLPLTDKV

-151 SMILLVPCFILVNT
+151 SMVLLVPCFILVNT

-171 LFIAISSLIA
+171 LFIAIASLIA

-189 KFRPSQGGAIAAISF
+189 KFRPSQGGVIAAISF
-204 GTMLVVMIVLL
+204 GTMLVVMATLL
-215 AFNPIEKYERFDW
+215 AFNPIESFKRFDW
-228 QENLL
+228 QENIL
-233 QSIENSFN
+233 QSIENFFN

-250 EKDFQQ
+250 EKNLNEI
-256 VKGSLQETENLN
+256 KGSLEEKENLN

-281 TITSA
+281 TVTSA
-286 TGGNIYL
+286 VGGNIYL
-293 KGTAYASYK
+293 KGTAYADYR
-302 DNTWSIITN
+302 DNIWSIISD

-323 FTATIGNNA
+323 FTATIGNNT

-342 KSEIAYVPYFME
+342 ESKIAYVPYFLE

-367 VKSDTN
+367 VKNDTDK
-373 QNEFNYSH
+373 NEFYYSH

-386 ESTYRYN
+386 ENTYRYN
-393 SSSEAE
+393 NSTEAE
-399 DYKTFVYDTYL
+399 NYKAFVYDTYL
-410 EIPSATENELRKI
+410 EIPRKTQIELRRI
-423 ADQEGFLDSE
+423 ANQEGFLDSE
-433 LTVSEKVEMVKN
+433 LTVSEKIEMVKN
-445 YISSSKTYSL
+445 YISNSKTYSL
-455 KTPQMPSGKDF
+455 KTTKMPSGKDF

-517 DNAHAWVEYYNDTA
+517 DNAHAWVEYYSDTA
-531 GWIPLECTPSS
+531 GWIPFECTPSS
-542 FEPARY
+542 FQPARY
-548 VAPQNTGDNNSNNST
+548 VSSQKASGGSTDTT
-563 QPTTVAPATSTQ
+563 QPTTVEPTTA
-575 PTAPTNGTVSHNST
+575 PTAPTNGTVSHNT
-589 QKSNSKSSFEFNG
+589 NTKPKNDSKSSFEFNG
-602 FTITMMSVGIVALV
+602 FTIAVMSLGIVALA
-616 LIVIFSRRIIIIKKR
+616 LIAIFSRRIIIIKKR
-631 KQKFETGRNNK
+631 KQRFETGRNNK
-642 RAICIYKELKSLT
+642 RAICIYKELKNLT

-675 SNHIISNDELKVIE
+675 SNHTISNDELKIIE
-689 DAYYNSVEEI
+689 NAYYNSVEEI
-699 YNNLPRIKKPYYKFI
+699 YNNLPCIKKPYYKFI

>member
-20 SLFYCLVTSFEIQ
+20 SLFYCLVTSFQIE
-33 TNWYI
+33 TNWCVI
-38 VVIPTAIFCTIYGL
+38 VIPTAIFCTIYGL

-66 VAITMIVFVFT
+66 VAVTMIVFIFT
-77 LLFSLESI
+77 LLFSLETI
-85 LEQLS
+85 LAQLS
-90 YVITKVLKQ
+90 YVITQIFSQ
-99 LSQYLPVQDKI
+99 LSQYLPLTDKI

-165 LPSLVC
+165 LPSLIC
-171 LFIAISSLIA
+171 LFIAISILVA
-181 LYISKNTR
+181 LYISKNAR
-189 KFRPSQGGAIAAISF
+189 KFRPSQGGAIALISVAI
-204 GTMLVVMIVLL
+204 MLAVMATLL
-215 AFNPIEKYERFDW
+215 AFNPIESFKRFDW
-228 QENLL
+228 QENIL
-233 QSIENSFN
+233 QSIENFFN
-241 IDDGRKTST
+241 IDDGRTNSAQKDLDAVKNSLKEN
-250 EKDFQQ
+250 EK
-256 VKGSLQETENLN
+256 LN
-268 DISPLTQTHTPVM
+268 EISPLTQTHTPVM
-281 TITSA
+281 TVKSA
-286 TGGNIYL
+286 SGGYLYL
-293 KGTAYASYK
+293 KGTAYADYK
-302 DNTWSIITN
+302 NKSWSVLNDNEVSG
-311 NDAARYPQDFVP
+311 YPKNFVP
-323 FTATIGNNA
+323 FTATMGENDSSE
-332 LTDTRVHMLN
+332 TKVHMLN
-342 KSEIAYVPYFME
+342 KSEIAYVPYFTK
-354 SLPDNLNSVADVC
+354 SLPEGLNAVADVC
-367 VKSDTN
+367 IKTNGNGNDFDYSNYPFFADSTYKFSDDMATKNYQNFVYNTYLQIPKSTQDALLKIAEKEGFSDTDI
-373 QNEFNYSH
+373 SV
-381 YPFYA
+381 
-386 ESTYRYN
+386 S
-393 SSSEAE
+393 
-399 DYKTFVYDTYL
+399 D
-410 EIPSATENELRKI
+410 KI
-423 ADQEGFLDSE
+423 
-433 LTVSEKVEMVKN
+433 EMVKN

-486 TLMLRALGIPAR
+486 TLMLRSLGIPAR
-498 YVTGYYATAYA
+498 YVTGYYVNAPT

-517 DNAHAWVEYYNDTA
+517 DNAHAWVEYYDDTA

-542 FEPARY
+542 FRPSIY
-548 VAPQNTGDNNSNNST
+548 FAPQSASDENTGTT

-575 PTAPTNGTVSHNST
+575 PTVPTNGTVSHNST
-589 QKSNSKSSFEFNG
+589 PKSNNKSSFEFNG
-602 FTITMMSVGIVALV
+602 FTITIISLGIVALV

-631 KQKFETGRNNK
+631 KQKFETGKNNE

-675 SNHIISNDELKVIE
+675 SNHIISNDELKIIE
-689 DAYYNSVEEI
+689 NAYYNSVAEI

>member
-1 MKNKASFAV
+1 MKNKTSFTI
-10 DLFLCTALIS
+10 DILLCVTLIS
-20 SLFYCLVTSFEIQ
+20 SLFYCLVTSFDIKTE
-33 TNWYI
+33 WYI
-38 VVIPTAIFCTIYGL
+38 IVIPTAIFCTIYGL
-52 LASLVKKTSVLFIS
+52 LASLVKKSGVLFIS

-90 YVITKVLKQ
+90 YVITQALKL
-99 LSQYLPVQDKI
+99 LSQYLPVQNKI

-136 ISLIRYKRILIPSLL
+136 ISLIRYKRILISSLL
-151 SMILLVPCFILVNT
+151 SMVLLVPCFILVNT

-171 LFIAISSLIA
+171 LFIAIASLIA

-189 KFRPSQGGAIAAISF
+189 KFRPSQGGVIAAISF
-204 GTMLVVMIVLL
+204 GTMLVVMAILL
-215 AFNPIEKYERFDW
+215 AFNPIEKYKRFDW

-250 EKDFQQ
+250 EKSLNEI
-256 VKGSLQETENLN
+256 KGSLEEKENLN
-268 DISPLTQTHTPVM
+268 DISPLTQTHTLVM
-281 TITSA
+281 TVTSA
-286 TGGNIYL
+286 VGGNIYL
-293 KGTAYASYK
+293 KGTAYADYR
-302 DNTWSIITN
+302 DNTWSIISDN
-311 NDAARYPQDFVP
+311 NAARYPQDFVP

-342 KSEIAYVPYFME
+342 KSKIAYVPYFLE
-354 SLPDNLNSVADVC
+354 SLPDNLNLVADVC
-367 VKSDTN
+367 VKNDTDK
-373 QNEFNYSH
+373 NEFNYSH

-386 ESTYRYN
+386 ENTYRYN
-393 SSSEAE
+393 NSAEAE
-399 DYKTFVYDTYL
+399 DYKAFVYDTYL
-410 EIPSATENELRKI
+410 EIPRKTQIELRRI

-433 LTVSEKVEMVKN
+433 LTVSEKIEMVKN
-445 YISSSKTYSL
+445 YISNSKTYSL
-455 KTPQMPSGKDF
+455 KTPKMPSGKDF

-517 DNAHAWVEYYNDTA
+517 DNAHAWVEYYSDTA

-542 FEPARY
+542 FQPARY
-548 VAPQNTGDNNSNNST
+548 VGSQRASSGT
-563 QPTTVAPATSTQ
+563 QPTTVEPTTA
-575 PTAPTNGTVSHNST
+575 PTAPTNGTVSHST
-589 QKSNSKSSFEFNG
+589 KSKNDIKSSFEFNG
-602 FTITMMSVGIVALV
+602 FTIAMMSLEIVALA
-616 LIVIFSRRIIIIKKR
+616 LIAIFSRRIIIIKKR
-631 KQKFETGRNNK
+631 KQRFETGRNNK
-642 RAICIYKELKSLT
+642 RAICIYKELKNLT
-655 KISHLLITDEVKSVY
+655 KISHILITDEVKSVY

-675 SNHIISNDELKVIE
+675 SNHTISNDELKIIE
-689 DAYYNSVEEI
+689 NAYYNSVEEI

>member
-20 SLFYCLVTSFEIQ
+20 SLFYCLVTSFQIE
-33 TNWYI
+33 TNWCVI
-38 VVIPTAIFCTIYGL
+38 VIPTAIFCTIYGL

-66 VAITMIVFVFT
+66 IAVTMIVFIFT
-77 LLFSLESI
+77 LLFSLETI
-85 LEQLS
+85 LAQLS
-90 YVITKVLKQ
+90 YVITQIFSQ
-99 LSQYLPVQDKI
+99 LSQYLPLTDKI

-151 SMILLVPCFILVNT
+151 SMVLLVPCFILVNT

-171 LFIAISSLIA
+171 LFIAIASLIA

-204 GTMLVVMIVLL
+204 GTMLVVMAILL

-250 EKDFQQ
+250 EKNLNEI
-256 VKGSLQETENLN
+256 KGSLEEKDNLN

-281 TITSA
+281 TVTSA
-286 TGGNIYL
+286 VGGNIYL
-293 KGTAYASYK
+293 KGTAYADYR
-302 DNTWSIITN
+302 DNIWSIISD
-311 NDAARYPQDFVP
+311 NDAARYPQDFIP

-342 KSEIAYVPYFME
+342 ESKIAYVPYFLE

-367 VKSDTN
+367 VKNNTDK
-373 QNEFNYSH
+373 NEFNYSH

-386 ESTYRYN
+386 EGTYRYN

-410 EIPSATENELRKI
+410 EIPRKTQIEFRRI
-423 ADQEGFLDSE
+423 AEQEGFLDSE
-433 LTVSEKVEMVKN
+433 LTVSEKIEMVKN

-455 KTPQMPSGKDF
+455 KTPKMPSGKDF

-517 DNAHAWVEYYNDTA
+517 DNVHAWVEYYSDTE

-542 FEPARY
+542 FQPARY
-548 VAPQNTGDNNSNNST
+548 VGSQRASDENTDTT
-563 QPTTVAPATSTQ
+563 QHTTVAPATSTQ
-575 PTAPTNGTVSHNST
+575 PTVPTKGTVSHNST
-589 QKSNSKSSFEFNG
+589 PKSNNKSSFEFNG
-602 FTITMMSVGIVALV
+602 FTIAMMSLGIVALA
-616 LIVIFSRRIIIIKKR
+616 LIAIFSRRIIIIKKR
-631 KQKFETGRNNK
+631 KQRFETGRNNK
-642 RAICIYKELKSLT
+642 RAICIYKELKNLT

-675 SNHIISNDELKVIE
+675 SNHTISDDELKIIE
-689 DAYYNSVEEI
+689 NAYYNSVEEI

>member
-1 MKNKASFAV
+1 MKNKTSFTI
-10 DLFLCTALIS
+10 DILLCVTLIS
-20 SLFYCLVTSFEIQ
+20 SLFYCLVTSFDIKTE
-33 TNWYI
+33 WYI
-38 VVIPTAIFCTIYGL
+38 IVVPTAIFCTIYGL
-52 LASLVKKTSVLFIS
+52 LASLVKKSGVLFIS

-90 YVITKVLKQ
+90 YVITQALKP
-99 LSQYLPVQDKI
+99 LSQYLPVQNKI

-136 ISLIRYKRILIPSLL
+136 ISLIRYKRILITSLL
-151 SMILLVPCFILVNT
+151 SMVLLVPCFILVNT

-171 LFIAISSLIA
+171 LFIAIASLIA

-189 KFRPSQGGAIAAISF
+189 KFRPSQGGVIAAISF
-204 GTMLVVMIVLL
+204 GTMLVVMAILL

-241 IDDGRKTST
+241 IDDGRKTT
-250 EKDFQQ
+250 AEKSLNEI
-256 VKGSLQETENLN
+256 KGSLEEKENLS

-281 TITSA
+281 TVTSA
-286 TGGNIYL
+286 VGGNIYL
-293 KGTAYASYK
+293 KGTAYADYR
-302 DNTWSIITN
+302 DNTWSIISDN
-311 NDAARYPQDFVP
+311 NAARYPQDFVP

-342 KSEIAYVPYFME
+342 ESKIAYVPYFLE

-367 VKSDTN
+367 VKNDTDK
-373 QNEFNYSH
+373 NEFNYSH

-386 ESTYRYN
+386 ENTYRYN

-399 DYKTFVYDTYL
+399 DYKAFVYDTYL
-410 EIPSATENELRKI
+410 EIPRTTQIELRRI
-423 ADQEGFLDSE
+423 AEQEGFLDSE
-433 LTVSEKVEMVKN
+433 LTVSEKIEMVKN
-445 YISSSKTYSL
+445 YISNSKTYSL
-455 KTPQMPSGKDF
+455 KTPKMPSGKDF

-473 SDTGYCVHFATAG
+473 SNTGYCVHFATAG

-498 YVTGYYATAYA
+498 YVGSQRASGGS
-509 NQTVTVTT
+509 T
-517 DNAHAWVEYYNDTA
+517 DT
-531 GWIPLECTPSS
+531 
-542 FEPARY
+542 
-548 VAPQNTGDNNSNNST
+548 T
-563 QPTTVAPATSTQ
+563 QPTTVEPTTA
-575 PTAPTNGTVSHNST
+575 PTAPTNGTASHST
-589 QKSNSKSSFEFNG
+589 KPKNDIKSSFEFNG
-602 FTITMMSVGIVALV
+602 FTIAMMSLGIVALA
-616 LIVIFSRRIIIIKKR
+616 LITIFSRRIIIIKKR
-631 KQKFETGRNNK
+631 KQRFETGRNNK
-642 RAICIYKELKSLT
+642 RAICIYKELKNLT
-655 KISHLLITDEVKSVY
+655 KISHILITDEVKSVY

-675 SNHIISNDELKVIE
+675 SNHTISDDELKIIE
-689 DAYYNSVEEI
+689 NAYYNSVEEI

>member
-1 MKNKASFAV
+1 MKNKTSFTI
-10 DLFLCTALIS
+10 DILLCVTLIS
-20 SLFYCLVTSFEIQ
+20 SLFYCLVTSFDIKTE
-33 TNWYI
+33 WYI
-38 VVIPTAIFCTIYGL
+38 IVIPTAIFCTIYGL
-52 LASLVKKTSVLFIS
+52 LASLVKKSGVLFIS

-90 YVITKVLKQ
+90 YVITQVLKL
-99 LSQYLPVQDKI
+99 LSQYLPVQNKI

-136 ISLIRYKRILIPSLL
+136 ISLIRYKRILISSLL
-151 SMILLVPCFILVNT
+151 SMVLLVPCFILVNT

-171 LFIAISSLIA
+171 LFIAIASLIA

-189 KFRPSQGGAIAAISF
+189 KFRPSQGGVVTAISF
-204 GTMLVVMIVLL
+204 GTMLVVMAILL

-241 IDDGRKTST
+241 IDDGRKTT
-250 EKDFQQ
+250 AEKSLNEI
-256 VKGSLQETENLN
+256 KGSLEEKENLN

-281 TITSA
+281 TVTSA
-286 TGGNIYL
+286 VGGNIYL
-293 KGTAYASYK
+293 KGTAYADYR
-302 DNTWSIITN
+302 DNIWSIISD

-342 KSEIAYVPYFME
+342 ESKIAYVPYFLE

-367 VKSDTN
+367 VKNNTN
-373 QNEFNYSH
+373 KNEFNYSH

-386 ESTYRYN
+386 ENTYRYN

-399 DYKTFVYDTYL
+399 NYKAFVYDTYL
-410 EIPSATENELRKI
+410 EIPRKTQIELRRI
-423 ADQEGFLDSE
+423 AEQEGFLDSE
-433 LTVSEKVEMVKN
+433 LTVSEKIEMVKN

-455 KTPQMPSGKDF
+455 KTPKMPSGKDF

-517 DNAHAWVEYYNDTA
+517 DNAHAWVEYYSDTA

-542 FEPARY
+542 FQPARY
-548 VAPQNTGDNNSNNST
+548 VGSQRASGGSTDTT
-563 QPTTVAPATSTQ
+563 QPTTVEPTTA
-575 PTAPTNGTVSHNST
+575 PTAPTNGTVSHNT
-589 QKSNSKSSFEFNG
+589 NTKPKNDSKSSFEFNG
-602 FTITMMSVGIVALV
+602 FTIAMMSLGIVVLAL
-616 LIVIFSRRIIIIKKR
+616 IAIFSRRIIIIKKR
-631 KQKFETGRNNK
+631 KQRFETGRNNK
-642 RAICIYKELKSLT
+642 RAICIYKELKNLT

-675 SNHIISNDELKVIE
+675 SNHTISDDELKIIE
-689 DAYYNSVEEI
+689 NAYYNSVEEI
-699 YNNLPRIKKPYYKFI
+699 CNNLPRIKKPYYKFI

>member
-1 MKNKASFAV
+1 MKNKTSFTI
-10 DLFLCTALIS
+10 DILLCVTLIS
-20 SLFYCLVTSFEIQ
+20 SLFYCLVTSFDIKTE
-33 TNWYI
+33 WYI
-38 VVIPTAIFCTIYGL
+38 IVVPTAIFCTIYGL
-52 LASLVKKTSVLFIS
+52 LASLVKKSGVLFIS

-90 YVITKVLKQ
+90 YVITQVLKP
-99 LSQYLPVQDKI
+99 LSQYLPVQNKI

-127 SAILSAVFT
+127 SAMLSAVFT

-151 SMILLVPCFILVNT
+151 SMVLLVPCFILVNT

-171 LFIAISSLIA
+171 LFIAIASLIA

-189 KFRPSQGGAIAAISF
+189 KFRPSQGGVIAAISF
-204 GTMLVVMIVLL
+204 GTMLVVMAILL

-250 EKDFQQ
+250 EKSLNEI
-256 VKGSLQETENLN
+256 KGSLEEKENLI
-268 DISPLTQTHTPVM
+268 DISQLTQTHTPVM
-281 TITSA
+281 TVTSA
-286 TGGNIYL
+286 VGGNIYL
-293 KGTAYASYK
+293 KGTAYADYR
-302 DNTWSIITN
+302 DNIWSIISD

-342 KSEIAYVPYFME
+342 KSKIAYVPYFLE

-367 VKSDTN
+367 VKNDTDK
-373 QNEFNYSH
+373 NEFNYSH

-386 ESTYRYN
+386 ENTYRYN
-393 SSSEAE
+393 NSAEAE
-399 DYKTFVYDTYL
+399 NYKAFVYDTYL
-410 EIPSATENELRKI
+410 EIPRKAQIELRRI

-445 YISSSKTYSL
+445 YISNSKTYSL
-455 KTPQMPSGKDF
+455 KTPKMPSGKDF

-486 TLMLRALGIPAR
+486 TLMLRVLGIPAR

-517 DNAHAWVEYYNDTA
+517 DNAHAWVEYYSDTA

-542 FEPARY
+542 FQPARY
-548 VAPQNTGDNNSNNST
+548 VGSQRASGGST
-563 QPTTVAPATSTQ
+563 ETTVEPTTA
-575 PTAPTNGTVSHNST
+575 PTAPTNGTVSHST
-589 QKSNSKSSFEFNG
+589 KSKNDIKSSFEFNG
-602 FTITMMSVGIVALV
+602 FTIAMMSLGIVALA
-616 LIVIFSRRIIIIKKR
+616 LIAIFSRRIIIIKKR
-631 KQKFETGRNNK
+631 KQRFETGRNNK
-642 RAICIYKELKSLT
+642 RAICIYKELKNLT

-675 SNHIISNDELKVIE
+675 SNHTISDDELKIIE
-689 DAYYNSVEEI
+689 SAYYNSVEEI